1 MRAELKAV
9 IKKELRQ
16 TFRDKRMGF
25 LLVAAPILQL
35 TLLGYAVDLDV
46 RDIRTAV
53 HDLDRSALSR
63 ELAAG
68 LFADGTL
75 KLAGETSDPGAEMA
89 RGSVQAVISFPRGL
103 ERELV
108 AGRPAKV
115 QVLVD
120 GTDPVRAQVTTAL
133 ALQFLQRRGLEL
145 GRARLAAQA
154 ALLGRA
160 ASVPLLRLEP
170 RIYYNPRLKS
180 TQYMVPGV
188 AAVTLLVVTTVVTAM
203 GLARERELG
212 TIEQLL
218 ITPMRPV
225 TLLLGKTLPFALVG
239 LVTGGLVLA
248 VGTNL
253 FAVPVRGSLLAIFL
267 GMILYLLSTLGTGI
281 FISTIARNQQ
291 QAILGGFFFLMP
303 AILLSGFVTPIEN
316 MPGWI
321 QPVTWLNPVRY
332 FVEIL
337 RAGLL
342 KGAGVVDLLPQLGA
356 LLLFG
361 AGILAISAARFRKQ
375 LA

>member
-53 HDLDRSALSR
+53 HDLDRSAASR
-63 ELAAG
+63 ALADG

-75 KLAGETSDPGAEMA
+75 LRAGETADPGAEMA

-103 ERELV
+103 ERDLA
-108 AGRPAKV
+108 AGRAVKV

-133 ALQFLQRRGLEL
+133 TLQFLQRRGLEL

-316 MPGWI
+316 MPSWI

-342 KGAGVVDLLPQLGA
+342 KGAGLADLLPQLGA

-361 AGILAISAARFRKQ
+361 VGILAVSAARFRKQ

>member
-16 TFRDKRMGF
+16 TFRDRRMVF
-25 LLVAAPILQL
+25 LLVLAPILQL

-46 RDIRTAV
+46 REIPTAV
-53 HDLDRSALSR
+53 HDLDHTRTSR
-63 ELAAG
+63 ELIAG

-75 KLAGETSDPGAEMA
+75 RQAGAVDDPGLAMA
-89 RGSVQAVISFPRGL
+89 SGAVQAVVSLPRGL
-103 ERELV
+103 ERDLL

-115 QVLVD
+115 QLLVD

-133 ALQFLQRRGLEL
+133 GLQFLQRRGFALA
-145 GRARLAAQA
+145 RARLAESA

-160 ASVPLLRLEP
+160 PSVPLLTLEP

-188 AAVTLLVVTTVVTAM
+188 AAVTLLVVTTVITAM
-203 GLARERELG
+203 GLAREREMG

-225 TLLLGKTLPFALVG
+225 TLLLGKTLPFALIG

-267 GMILYLLSTLGTGI
+267 GMVLYLMSTLGTGI
-281 FISTIARNQQ
+281 FISTVARTQQ
-291 QAILGGFFFLMP
+291 QAILGGFFFLLP

-337 RAGLL
+337 RSGLL

-361 AGILAISAARFRKQ
+361 ASILTLSAFRFRKQ

>member
-63 ELAAG
+63 ELASG

-75 KLAGETSDPGAEMA
+75 LRAGETEDPGGTMA
-89 RGSVQAVISFPRGL
+89 SGAAQAVISFPRGL
-103 ERELV
+103 ERDLR
-108 AGRPAKV
+108 AGRPARV

-145 GRARLAAQA
+145 GRARLAEQA

-316 MPGWI
+316 MPAWI

-342 KGAGVVDLLPQLGA
+342 KGAG
-356 LLLFG
+356 
-361 AGILAISAARFRKQ
+361 ILAISAARFRKQ